1 MASISFETVPCDF
14 CRGREFVEELTGID
28 WEFDGSARYKVSKCR
43 QCNLI
48 QQNPRPDEKSIK
60 YIYPDSYGFY
70 DDRKATNLFNKV
82 ARSAIQSLK
91 AKPLAFAHLDTVKKG
106 TILDVGCGTGSTL
119 YPHGFSG
126 SLMYL
131 ANKGWRAHG
140 CEISED
146 AAKLGV
152 KAGLEIQTGRIT
164 EVNYEDGYFDVV
176 RFNHVLEH
184 SISPLDD
191 LTKAKQILKP
201 EGLLIL
207 SVPNI
212 NSAAYHLFGRC
223 WSGLD
228 LPRHFYFFTPETL
241 GKYLSRLD
249 FEIVADCTESIADD
263 FSHSLKHFLHS
274 GLFNKGNL
282 ECTKSNRLNEIF
294 NGRVKIGLLLLSL
307 LPIINYFNANRLGD
321 NYTVICKKR

>member
-1 MASISFETVPCDF
+1 MGSISFETVPCDF
-14 CRGREFVEELTGID
+14 CRGGEFVEELNGID
-28 WEFDGSARYKVSKCR
+28 WEFDGSARYTVSKCR

-48 QQNPRPDEKSIK
+48 QQNPRPDQKSVK

-70 DDRKATNLFNKV
+70 DGRKATNLVNKV
-82 ARSAIQSLK
+82 ARSAIQRLK
-91 AKPLAFAHLDTVKKG
+91 AKPLAFACLDTVKKG

-119 YPHGFSG
+119 YPYGFSG

-131 ANKGWRAHG
+131 ANKGWTAHG
-140 CEISED
+140 CEISKE
-146 AAKLGV
+146 AARVGV
-152 KAGLEIQTGRIT
+152 KSGLEIQTGRLT
-164 EVNYEDGYFDVV
+164 EVNYKDDYFDVV

-184 SISPLDD
+184 SVSPLDD
-191 LTKAKQILKP
+191 LTKAKRILKP

-212 NSAAYHLFGRC
+212 DSAAYHLFGKC

-249 FEIVADCTESIADD
+249 FEIVADCTDSIAED

-274 GLFNKGNL
+274 GLFNEGNL
-282 ECTKSNRLNEIF
+282 ECTKSNKLNDIF